1 MNRLAVE
8 ALYDTFTYLMG
19 RLDGG
24 ARGIDLADAVR
35 MLKRARRFRPK
46 SWSAMESRMLDALSA
61 ALEGPEREA
70 AASILEEVV
79 LEPVYACTILAP
91 DGTVHLVYQGTRN
104 NEWLDNGVGLSG
116 LPQTNTYH
124 TYDGQG
130 AVASTVTRSGDY
142 ASQRQAEA
150 LNYLERAVALHPGA
164 TLVASGHSKGGNKA
178 FFAALRASK
187 PVTALGY
194 DAQGFSPEALAQLR
208 QEVPD
213 FQERLKRITRFASE
227 NDFVNP
233 LGLPPVEKQT
243 FFAAPASRENLIAA
257 HFPDSVFTRAGAL
270 EHRTRQG
277 PPGTFSARVSA
288 WLMRRTPRLRALITQ
303 GTMELTQRLAGGS
316 HGYSTGRMALGLFL
330 SLGPLVG
337 MLLFTRPGIHVLP
350 SAVRTLRHVLSKP
363 AGIGVL
369 LLGVVLFLPVL
380 LLAVLSTLIGRIL
393 QLFG

>member
-1 MNRLAVE
+1 MDRLAVE
-8 ALYDTFTYLMG
+8 ALYDTFSYLMG

-24 ARGIDLADAVR
+24 ARGVDLADAVR

-46 SWSAMESRMLDALSA
+46 SWSAMESKMLDALSA

-104 NEWLDNGVGLSG
+104 NEWLDNGVALSG
-116 LPQTNTYH
+116 LPQANVYH

-130 AVASTVTRSGDY
+130 AVVSTVTRSGDY
-142 ASQRQAEA
+142 ASKQQAEA

-178 FFAALRASK
+178 FFAAFRASK

-208 QEVPD
+208 REVPD

-243 FFAAPASRENLIAA
+243 FFAAPASQDNLIAA
-257 HFPDSVFTRAGAL
+257 HFPDSVFTPTGAL

-277 PPGTFSARVSA
+277 PPGAFSARVSA
-288 WLMRRTPRLRALITQ
+288 WLMGRTLRLRALITQ
-303 GTMELTQRLAGGS
+303 GTMELAQRLAGGS
-316 HGYSTGRMALGLFL
+316 RGYPTGRMALGLFL
-330 SLGPLVG
+330 ALGPLVL
-337 MLLFTRPGIHVLP
+337 MLLFTRSGIRALP
-350 SAVRTLRHVLSKP
+350 PAVRTLRHVLSKP

-369 LLGVVLFLPVL
+369 LLGVVLLAPVL
-380 LLAVLSTLIGRIL
+380 LLAVLSALIGEIL